1 MAHCSAS
8 YTPCSEPSCHGVA
21 AGEQHRAQHLVL
33 RLLYVFAFVLRHVD
47 PCRVTGASVCTS
59 RRTAR
64 SSSSSIR
71 RQVFASTHVP
81 PPRDFRALVIYIIT
95 AASLSP
101 LFLSL
106 LRLAPVGRAV
116 PVAAAGSA
124 GLLLAPPV
132 STVLAPLAGKRTPT
146 SALAL
151 DFHRSAVV

>member
-21 AGEQHRAQHLVL
+21 AGEQHRARHLVL

-47 PCRVTGASVCTS
+47 PRRVTGASVCTS

-81 PPRDFRALVIYIIT
+81 PPRDFRALVIYITT

-106 LRLAPVGRAV
+106 
-116 PVAAAGSA
+116 AAGASWA
-124 GLLLAPPV
+124 
-132 STVLAPLAGKRTPT
+132 
-146 SALAL
+146 
-151 DFHRSAVV
+151 RSARCSRRQRRSSSRTASQHSSRTSRWEAHPDFGACARFSS